1 MPRVRIETAMAGV
14 IALWAGI
21 TLIWPDWIET
31 TIGVDPDSG
40 SGTAEWAVIIV
51 LAAIAVVAAA
61 LARRDYLRVSGR
73 STAVDKTS

>member
-1 MPRVRIETAMAGV
+1 MPRVRIEAAMAV
-14 IALWAGI
+14 VFAIWAGI

>member
-1 MPRVRIETAMAGV
+1 MAV
-14 IALWAGI
+14 VFAIWAGI